1 MTTKGMFRA
10 IMALA
15 IPSVIA
21 NITTPLLSMVDVAI
35 MGHLGSAVYLAAIAV
50 GGTMFNMLYWL
61 LGFLRMGASGLTA
74 QAYGRN
80 DRSEISATIW
90 RALLISTT
98 AGLLFIIFQ
107 HPLCSLV
114 LSVIDPDTATIRPAA
129 EYFSICIWGAP
140 AVLGMYVLNGW
151 FLGMQSPKTQMWIA
165 ILINVVNIAI
175 STLLVFGLNMGLR
188 GAAFGTLTA
197 QWAGFAVGMTLCLR
211 RRVEITPWNVITKAE
226 EIRKFFKVNSD
237 IFLRTVCLVGVT
249 MWFTRIG
256 ASQGALMLAANA
268 VLMQFFTLFSY
279 FMDGFAFAAEA
290 LCGRYHGENNRQAL
304 RKAVT
309 VTLGC
314 GALLA
319 TMFTLVYVIG
329 GDALI
334 DLLSDSHDIRSQAHE
349 YLWWVVSI
357 PLMGFT
363 AFAWDGV
370 AIGVSGTRLML
381 WSVVWASAVF
391 FVVWWLAFPEMGNH
405 GLWLAFVCYL
415 LTRGVVFSLCR
426 RKLI

>member
-1 MTTKGMFRA
+1 MFRA
-10 IMALA
+10 VMALA

-35 MGHLGSAVYLAAIAV
+35 MGHMGSAIYLAAIAV

-80 DRSEISATIW
+80 DRGEISAILS
-90 RALLISTT
+90 RVLLISTT
-98 AGLLFIIFQ
+98 AGILFILLSR
-107 HPLCSLV
+107 PLCSV
-114 LSVIDPDTATIRPAA
+114 ILSIIDPDTATVGPAA
-129 EYFSICIWGAP
+129 EYFGICIWGAP

-151 FLGMQSPKTQMWIA
+151 FLGLQSPKTPMWIA
-165 ILINVVNIAI
+165 ILINLVNI
-175 STLLVFGLNMGLR
+175 LVSSALIFGLGMGIR

-197 QWAGFAVGMTLCLR
+197 QWTGFIVGLILCAHR
-211 RRVEITPWNVITKAE
+211 NVGITSWREIAKGE
-226 EIRKFFKVNSD
+226 EIKKFFKVNTD

-249 MWFTRIG
+249 IWFTRIG
-256 ASQGALMLAANA
+256 ASQGAIMLAANA

-290 LCGRYHGENNRQAL
+290 LCGRFHGARDSMAL
-304 RKAVT
+304 KKAVH

-314 GALLA
+314 GTLLA
-319 TMFTLVYVIG
+319 AVFTLAYMLG
-329 GDALI
+329 GETLI
-334 DLLSDSHDIRSQAHE
+334 DLLSDNNDIRSQARE
-349 YLWWVVSI
+349 FLWWVVSI
-357 PLMGFT
+357 PLMGYV

-370 AIGVSGTRLML
+370 AIGTSRTRLML
-381 WSVVWASAVF
+381 LSMVWATAIF
-391 FVVWWLAFPEMGNH
+391 FIVWLIAFPSLGNH

-415 LTRGVVFSLCR
+415 LTRGLFLTLNHR
-426 RKLI
+426 RMTTI